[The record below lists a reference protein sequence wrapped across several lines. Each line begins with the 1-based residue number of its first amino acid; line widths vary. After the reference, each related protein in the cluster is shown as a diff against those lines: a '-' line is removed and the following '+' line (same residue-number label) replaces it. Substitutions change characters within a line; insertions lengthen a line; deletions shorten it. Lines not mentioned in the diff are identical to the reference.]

1 LTDNNG
7 GPYFFFLYNPGYF
20 LSMAF
25 FAPDSAFFTPDGEVR
40 RWIASTAAGP
50 VSGFGLVTILGIN
63 FFFEAGTGLPVG
75 ILGAGFFIFG
85 IT

>member
-1 LTDNNG
+1 MW
-7 GPYFFFLYNPGYF
+7 GPYFFLYNPGYF

-25 FAPDSAFFTPDGEVR
+25 FAPDSAFLTPAGDVR

-50 VSGFGLVTILGIN
+50 VSGIN
-63 FFFEAGTGLPVG
+63 FFLPLGPVLGIKVFFDAGTGLPV
-75 ILGAGFFIFG
+75 IFLGAGFFIFG